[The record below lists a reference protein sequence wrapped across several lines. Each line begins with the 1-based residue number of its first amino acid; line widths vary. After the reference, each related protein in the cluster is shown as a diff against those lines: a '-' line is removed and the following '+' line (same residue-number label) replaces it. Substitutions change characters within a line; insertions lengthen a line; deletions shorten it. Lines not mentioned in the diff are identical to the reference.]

1 MAFGSG
7 EADICGSGSI
17 TVTSGNAHQQAGS
30 IDMASSS
37 MKIRVIIPQRS
48 KRVPKGL
55 CTTEIGEGSFYQDG
69 GGHNV
74 DMAAVGNND
83 RHVVGQEVQSRK
95 TSDECNSDI
104 AEMMFNQESNV
115 AIRPNDMDDST
126 ARGVTKKRN
135 VEDSSSN
142 KKRMKGTSARNESF
156 EGRYKQLIDFIDEFG
171 HCHVPCKYPVNPSL
185 GEWCSKMRVAYKKI
199 QQGQKSH
206 SRSDRASRRDLFQMG
221 TR

>member
-48 KRVPKGL
+48 KRVPKGP

-171 HCHVPCKYPVNPSL
+171 HCNVSRKNSVNPSL
-185 GEWCSKMRVAYKKI
+185 GMWCSYMRCAYNK
-199 QQGQKSH
+199 
-206 SRSDRASRRDLFQMG
+206 
-221 TR
+221 T